1 VSRGVPAPGSC
12 APPVRTISGRKVVVF
27 VILAPL
33 VVASIITAVAFAYRT
48 DKRMNEKPV
57 GAGAGHTGMY
67 NEYGGIG
74 KQKSAPAQPTP
85 AR

>member
-1 VSRGVPAPGSC
+1 VSRGEVSPVSC
-12 APPVRTISGRKVVVF
+12 IPRGRTIPGKRVVVF
-27 VILAPL
+27 LILAPL
-33 VVASIITAVAFAYRT
+33 AVASIITAVAFAYRS

-74 KQKSAPAQPTP
+74 KQAPAQSTTP
-85 AR
+85 PR